1 MGAEE
6 EVVVVVWASTAP
18 WTEDVVVGAGCSAG
32 VEVQESTYSV
42 VAGEAE
48 TAVKV
53 ALFGWEEEVRRGLE
67 GREEGREDD

>member
-6 EVVVVVWASTAP
+6 EVVEWAPTAP
-18 WTEDVVVGAGCSAG
+18 WTSDGVVAVGCL
-32 VEVQESTYSV
+32 VEVEVRESACSV

-67 GREEGREDD
+67 GREDD